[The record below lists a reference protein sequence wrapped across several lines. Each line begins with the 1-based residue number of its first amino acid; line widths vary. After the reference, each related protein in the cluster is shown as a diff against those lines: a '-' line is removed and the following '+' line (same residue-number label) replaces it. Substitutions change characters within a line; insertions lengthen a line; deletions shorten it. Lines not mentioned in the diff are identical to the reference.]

1 VPVIDLCEPLTDA
14 ALRRIVDE
22 VLEADGEVTL
32 RIDSPGGPTSTAL
45 ALRVVLRTSSVP
57 IRTVCVGE
65 AVGGAAL
72 LLASGAAGRRVIA
85 PGARVSLG
93 RPSGEGAKTLTTD
106 DVVLDDPMF
115 FHELSQATGADRGA
129 LERLG
134 DGRWLSAHEAV
145 ELGFADCVA

>member
-1 VPVIDLCEPLTDA
+1 
-14 ALRRIVDE
+14 
-22 VLEADGEVTL
+22 
-32 RIDSPGGPTSTAL
+32 
-45 ALRVVLRTSSVP
+45 
-57 IRTVCVGE
+57 
-65 AVGGAAL
+65 
-72 LLASGAAGRRVIA
+72 VIA

-93 RPSGEGAKTLTTD
+93 RPSGEGAKTITTD

-115 FHELSQATGADRGA
+115 FHELAQATGADRGA